1 MKKLLKKIKKIKL
14 SKKAKSF
21 ILGFVAAVL
30 VIVFLPV
37 FLNSNEKDEAQI
49 ITKANLE
56 RIINASDLSTLE
68 AVYNGVAKVTD
79 EDDPDEVAYY
89 VSYDAKVKA
98 GIDFKK
104 VEIDVDKKEKIIT
117 VTVPKTKINDINVDI
132 NSLDYIFIDDDA
144 ITETVSEQ
152 AYKKCIE
159 DVTKETKTE
168 DAIYKL
174 AEENTKNV
182 IQALI
187 NPFVTQLDEEYQLVI
202 K

>member
-14 SKKAKSF
+14 SKTAKSF

-132 NSLDYIFIDDDA
+132 TSLDYIFIDDDA
-144 ITETVSEQ
+144 NTETVSEQ

>member
-132 NSLDYIFIDDDA
+132 TSLDYIFIDDDA
-144 ITETVSEQ
+144 NTETVSEQ

>member
-1 MKKLLKKIKKIKL
+1 MKILKKIKS
-14 SKKAKSF
+14 SKKAKF
-21 ILGFVAAVL
+21 IILGCTA
-30 VIVFLPV
+30 VIVIFIVCLLV
-37 FLNSNEKDEAQI
+37 FFNSSGKSEAQI
-49 ITKANLE
+49 ITKSNLE
-56 RIINASDLSTLE
+56 KIINVSDLSTLE

-132 NSLDYIFIDDDA
+132 TSLDYIFIDDDA
-144 ITETVSEQ
+144 NTETVSEQ

>member
-132 NSLDYIFIDDDA
+132 TSLDYIFIDDDA
-144 ITETVSEQ
+144 NTETVSEQ

-159 DVTKETKTE
+159 AVTKETKTE